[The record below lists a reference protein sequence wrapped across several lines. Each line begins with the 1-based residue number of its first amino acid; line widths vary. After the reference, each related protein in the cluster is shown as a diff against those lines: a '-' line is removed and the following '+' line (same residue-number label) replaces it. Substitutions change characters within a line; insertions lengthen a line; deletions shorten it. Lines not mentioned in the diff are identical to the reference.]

1 LIDLRSDTVT
11 RPTEAMRRAMLEAP
25 VGDDVFGEDP
35 TVNRLEEYVADL
47 LGKEAALYAPSGTMT
62 NQVGVQVNTNRAEEV
77 LLHEGSHI
85 FVYEAG
91 APAMLSGVQLRT
103 LPGENGVIDPE
114 TVRAAVRPEDV
125 HFPRSRLLCLEN
137 THNTS
142 GGKVFPLEDFAAVA
156 TTAKEL
162 GLKVHLDGARLFNA
176 QAATGVPASEWCA
189 HADTVSVCSS
199 KGLGAPVGSL
209 LAGNEETIEAARRA
223 RKAFGGG
230 MRQAG
235 IIASASRAGLRV
247 ERGWIRGQGTGDQ
260 PRPRRC
266 RRPFRIPA
274 GPRPRRRA
282 RHPWQTRLRPLVHT
296 PRCWGKRDRG
306 RHSSSGQ
313 DRRQRHR
320 MLRPVEVAPVPAT
333 GLASPLALLDEA
345 LRDGDSVPED
355 FADRLRKAVE
365 AGDVEVLAARAE
377 DQMLG
382 VVVLAYRLNVSAGGL
397 FASIED
403 LQVHPEAR
411 CQGVGRALLVAA
423 HERCTKHNI
432 SYVEAQVEDAAAETF
447 YASLGYEQETGVRVL
462 SRSLAIGHTRT
473 KS

>member
-35 TVNRLEEYVADL
+35 TVNRLEAYVADL

-156 TTAKEL
+156 ATAKEL

-176 QAATGVPASEWCA
+176 QAATGVAAREWCA

-209 LAGNEETIEAARRA
+209 LAGNEETIGVARRS

-235 IIASASRAGLRV
+235 IIAAASLYAFENHVDRLAEDHAHARKLARGLR
-247 ERGWIRGQGTGDQ
+247 
-260 PRPRRC
+260 
-266 RRPFRIPA
+266 
-274 GPRPRRRA
+274 
-282 RHPWQTRLRPLVHT
+282 
-296 PRCWGKRDRG
+296 
-306 RHSSSGQ
+306 
-313 DRRQRHR
+313 
-320 MLRPVEVAPVPAT
+320 
-333 GLASPLALLDEA
+333 
-345 LRDGDSVPED
+345 
-355 FADRLRKAVE
+355 E
-365 AGDVEVLAARAE
+365 AGYEAREPETNLVLVAVDDPSEFLLTLAREGVLATPGKPGFVRFCTHLDVGE
-377 DQMLG
+377 
-382 VVVLAYRLNVSAGGL
+382 REIE
-397 FASIED
+397 FAI
-403 LQVHPEAR
+403 R
-411 CQGVGRALLVAA
+411 
-423 HERCTKHNI
+423 
-432 SYVEAQVEDAAAETF
+432 AAARIAANIIE
-447 YASLGYEQETGVRVL
+447 R
-462 SRSLAIGHTRT
+462 
-473 KS
+473 

>member
-1 LIDLRSDTVT
+1 MIDLRSDTVT

-125 HFPRSRLLCLEN
+125 HFPRSSLLCLEN

-142 GGKVFPLEDFAAVA
+142 GGKVYPLQDFAAVA
-156 TTAKEL
+156 ATAKEL

-176 QAATGVPASEWCA
+176 QAATGVAASEWCA

-209 LAGNEETIEAARRA
+209 LAGNEETIGVARRS

-235 IIASASRAGLRV
+235 IIAAASLYAFENHVDRLAEDHAHARKLAWGLR
-247 ERGWIRGQGTGDQ
+247 
-260 PRPRRC
+260 
-266 RRPFRIPA
+266 
-274 GPRPRRRA
+274 
-282 RHPWQTRLRPLVHT
+282 
-296 PRCWGKRDRG
+296 
-306 RHSSSGQ
+306 
-313 DRRQRHR
+313 
-320 MLRPVEVAPVPAT
+320 
-333 GLASPLALLDEA
+333 
-345 LRDGDSVPED
+345 
-355 FADRLRKAVE
+355 E
-365 AGDVEVLAARAE
+365 AGYEAREPETNLVLVAIDDPSEFLLTLAREGVLATPGKPGFVRFCTHLDVGE
-377 DQMLG
+377 
-382 VVVLAYRLNVSAGGL
+382 REIE
-397 FASIED
+397 FAI
-403 LQVHPEAR
+403 R
-411 CQGVGRALLVAA
+411 
-423 HERCTKHNI
+423 
-432 SYVEAQVEDAAAETF
+432 AAARIAANIIE
-447 YASLGYEQETGVRVL
+447 R
-462 SRSLAIGHTRT
+462 
-473 KS
+473 

>member
-11 RPTEAMRRAMLEAP
+11 RPTEAMRRAMFEAP

-156 TTAKEL
+156 ATAKEL

-176 QAATGVPASEWCA
+176 QAATGVAASEWCA

-209 LAGNEETIEAARRA
+209 LAGNEETIGVARRS
-223 RKAFGGG
+223 RKALGGG

-235 IIASASRAGLRV
+235 IIAAASLYAFENHVDRLAEDHAHARKLARGLR
-247 ERGWIRGQGTGDQ
+247 
-260 PRPRRC
+260 
-266 RRPFRIPA
+266 
-274 GPRPRRRA
+274 
-282 RHPWQTRLRPLVHT
+282 
-296 PRCWGKRDRG
+296 
-306 RHSSSGQ
+306 
-313 DRRQRHR
+313 
-320 MLRPVEVAPVPAT
+320 
-333 GLASPLALLDEA
+333 
-345 LRDGDSVPED
+345 
-355 FADRLRKAVE
+355 E
-365 AGDVEVLAARAE
+365 AGYEAREPETNLVLVAVDDPSEFLLTLAREGVLATPGKPGFVRFCTHLDVGE
-377 DQMLG
+377 
-382 VVVLAYRLNVSAGGL
+382 REIE
-397 FASIED
+397 FAI
-403 LQVHPEAR
+403 R
-411 CQGVGRALLVAA
+411 
-423 HERCTKHNI
+423 
-432 SYVEAQVEDAAAETF
+432 AAARIAANIIE
-447 YASLGYEQETGVRVL
+447 R
-462 SRSLAIGHTRT
+462 
-473 KS
+473 

>member
-1 LIDLRSDTVT
+1 MIDLRSDTVT
-11 RPTEAMRRAMLEAP
+11 RPTEAMRRAMFEAP

-156 TTAKEL
+156 ATAKEL

-176 QAATGVPASEWCA
+176 QAATGVAAREWCA

-209 LAGNEETIEAARRA
+209 LAGNEETIGVARRS
-223 RKAFGGG
+223 RKALGGG

-235 IIASASRAGLRV
+235 IIAAASLYAFENHVDRLAEDHAHARKLARGLR
-247 ERGWIRGQGTGDQ
+247 
-260 PRPRRC
+260 
-266 RRPFRIPA
+266 
-274 GPRPRRRA
+274 
-282 RHPWQTRLRPLVHT
+282 
-296 PRCWGKRDRG
+296 
-306 RHSSSGQ
+306 
-313 DRRQRHR
+313 
-320 MLRPVEVAPVPAT
+320 
-333 GLASPLALLDEA
+333 
-345 LRDGDSVPED
+345 
-355 FADRLRKAVE
+355 E
-365 AGDVEVLAARAE
+365 AGYEAREPETNLVLVAVDDPSEFLLTLAREGVLATPGKPGFVRFCTHLDVGE
-377 DQMLG
+377 
-382 VVVLAYRLNVSAGGL
+382 REIE
-397 FASIED
+397 FAI
-403 LQVHPEAR
+403 R
-411 CQGVGRALLVAA
+411 
-423 HERCTKHNI
+423 
-432 SYVEAQVEDAAAETF
+432 AAARIAANIIE
-447 YASLGYEQETGVRVL
+447 R
-462 SRSLAIGHTRT
+462 
-473 KS
+473 